1 MMRTFRYRA
10 LTEDGR
16 RIRGE
21 LAATDL
27 AELEQRLR
35 TQGLLLING
44 RPRHRGLQ
52 RAARIPRRELIPFC
66 FHLEQLLEAGVPPF
80 ESLTAL
86 RDAITEPRL
95 QRTIAALLAD
105 IERGRPLSDAAA
117 SQPQAFSPVAV
128 SLLRAG
134 ETAGRLP
141 MAVRDIGATLAHEEA
156 LATHARRISLYPAIV
171 ATILLLAVVVAL
183 TQVVPEVEKLLR
195 SAGQTLPLQTRLLVG
210 VSQAVRD
217 WGWAMLLALASGM
230 VITATALARSES
242 LRIRAHALRLRLP
255 LVGEILRKLA
265 LARFAALFATL
276 YAAGINIIDALRTSE
291 DAVGNLALREGLRA
305 ARQGIEQG
313 RPMSAAF
320 EAAEVF
326 PPLVTRM
333 VRLGEHTGALDEA
346 LKKVASLYQRDVAD
360 GIARLQAAAEP
371 ALTILMGCMLL
382 WIASAVLGPIYDI
395 ITRLPV

>member
-1 MMRTFRYRA
+1 MTRTFRYRA
-10 LTEDGR
+10 LAEDGR
-16 RIRGE
+16 RVRGE
-21 LAATDL
+21 LDAADL
-27 AELEQRLR
+27 GELEHQLR
-35 TQGLLLING
+35 AQGLLLING
-44 RPRHRGLQ
+44 RPCRPPLL

-86 RDAITEPRL
+86 RDAVTEPRL

-141 MAVRDIGATLAHEEA
+141 MAVRDIGATLAQEDA

-171 ATILLLAVVVAL
+171 AAILLLAIVVAL

-195 SAGQTLPLQTRLLVG
+195 SAGQSLPLQTRLLVAM
-210 VSQAVRD
+210 SQAVRD
-217 WGWAMLLALASGM
+217 WGWAMLLALGVSMAIG
-230 VITATALARSES
+230 AHALARSEP

-255 LVGEILRKLA
+255 LIGNILRKLA

-276 YAAGINIIDALRTSE
+276 YAAGINILDALRASE
-291 DAVGNLALREGLRA
+291 DATGNLALREGLRQ
-305 ARQGIEQG
+305 ARYGIEQG
-313 RPMSAAF
+313 RPLSAAF
-320 EAAEVF
+320 EAENIF

-333 VRLGEHTGALDEA
+333 LRLGEHTGALDDA
-346 LKKVASLYQRDVAD
+346 MNKVASLYQRDVAD

-371 ALTILMGCMLL
+371 ALTIVMGGLLL